1 VRAET
6 RERPVTAGQ
15 LPTIGE
21 VLDRQGVLAY
31 ILLLP
36 GLLILAAFIGWPF
49 ITSLWLSVTDQS
61 VSTSVARFVGLEN
74 FTSALKS
81 QIFLQTVR
89 NTFVYTGVTV
99 VFKLGFGL
107 GLAVLM
113 NQSFRLKNLARA
125 ALLLPW
131 IVPTA
136 LSAIAW
142 LWLFD
147 ATFSV
152 FNWAIVRSGLAVLM
166 NQSFRLKNLARAAL
180 LLPWIVPTAL
190 SAIAWLWLFDAT
202 FSVFNWAIVRS
213 GIADRGINWLGE
225 GVWAMTSI
233 IIANIWRGTPFFAIS
248 ILAGLQTVDRELLD
262 AAAVD
267 GASPWQRFWRIT
279 IPLIRPVVLIV
290 LLFSTVQTISDFQLV
305 YVLTRGGPANSTHL
319 LGTLAYDVA
328 VRAGQLSQGAAIS
341 LYMFPVLIVCVVALL
356 VYMRRSST

>member
-1 VRAET
+1 MRAET

-15 LPTIGE
+15 LPSIGE
-21 VLDRQGVLAY
+21 LLDRQGVLAY
-31 ILLLP
+31 VLLLP
-36 GLLILAAFIGWPF
+36 GLLILTAFIGWPF
-49 ITSLWLSVTDQS
+49 VTSLWLSVTDQS
-61 VSTSVARFVGLEN
+61 VSTSVVRFVGLEN
-74 FTSALKS
+74 FTDELRS
-81 QIFLQTVR
+81 QIFLQTLR

-99 VFKLGFGL
+99 VFKLAFGL

-152 FNWAIVRSGLAVLM
+152 FNWAIVRSGV
-166 NQSFRLKNLARAAL
+166 
-180 LLPWIVPTAL
+180 
-190 SAIAWLWLFDAT
+190 
-202 FSVFNWAIVRS
+202 
-213 GIADRGINWLGE
+213 ADRGINWLGE
-225 GVWAMTSI
+225 GGWAMTSI

-341 LYMFPVLIVCVVALL
+341 LYMFPVLIICVVALL

>member
-1 VRAET
+1 MRAET

-74 FTSALKS
+74 FTGALKS

-152 FNWAIVRSGLAVLM
+152 FNWAIVRSGLA
-166 NQSFRLKNLARAAL
+166 
-180 LLPWIVPTAL
+180 
-190 SAIAWLWLFDAT
+190 
-202 FSVFNWAIVRS
+202 
-213 GIADRGINWLGE
+213 DRGINWLGE
-225 GVWAMTSI
+225 GQWAMTSI

-267 GASPWQRFWRIT
+267 GASLWQRFWRIT
-279 IPLIRPVVLIV
+279 IPLIRPVLLIV

>member
-1 VRAET
+1 MRAET

-21 VLDRQGVLAY
+21 LLDRQGLLAY
-31 ILLLP
+31 VLLLP
-36 GLLILAAFIGWPF
+36 GLLILIAFIGWPF
-49 ITSLWLSVTDQS
+49 VTSLWLAVTDQS
-61 VSTSVARFVGLEN
+61 VSTSVVHFVGLDN
-74 FTSALKS
+74 FADELRS

-89 NTFVYTGVTV
+89 NTFVYTAVTV
-99 VFKLGFGL
+99 VFKLAFGL

-152 FNWAIVRSGLAVLM
+152 FNWVIVRSGL
-166 NQSFRLKNLARAAL
+166 
-180 LLPWIVPTAL
+180 
-190 SAIAWLWLFDAT
+190 
-202 FSVFNWAIVRS
+202 
-213 GIADRGINWLGE
+213 ADRGINWLGE
-225 GVWAMTSI
+225 GGWAMTAI

-262 AAAVD
+262 AAAID
-267 GASPWQRFWRIT
+267 GASTWQRFWRIT
-279 IPLIRPVVLIV
+279 VPLIRPVLLIV
-290 LLFSTVQTISDFQLV
+290 LLFSVVWTISDFQLV

-319 LGTLAYDVA
+319 LGTLAYDAA

-356 VYMRRSST
+356 VYLRRSST

>member
-1 VRAET
+1 MRAET

-152 FNWAIVRSGLAVLM
+152 FNWAIVRSG
-166 NQSFRLKNLARAAL
+166 
-180 LLPWIVPTAL
+180 
-190 SAIAWLWLFDAT
+190 
-202 FSVFNWAIVRS
+202 
-213 GIADRGINWLGE
+213 IADRGINWLGE
-225 GVWAMTSI
+225 GAWAMTSI

-356 VYMRRSST
+356 VYMRRSSV

>member
-1 VRAET
+1 MRAET

-21 VLDRQGVLAY
+21 LLDRQGVLAY
-31 ILLLP
+31 VLLLP
-36 GLLILAAFIGWPF
+36 GLLILTAFIGWPF
-49 ITSLWLSVTDQS
+49 VTSLWLSVTDQS
-61 VSTSVARFVGLEN
+61 VSTSFVRFVGLEN
-74 FTSALKS
+74 FTDELRS
-81 QIFLQTVR
+81 QIFLQTLR

-99 VFKLGFGL
+99 VFKLAFGL

-152 FNWAIVRSGLAVLM
+152 FNWAIVRSGV
-166 NQSFRLKNLARAAL
+166 
-180 LLPWIVPTAL
+180 
-190 SAIAWLWLFDAT
+190 
-202 FSVFNWAIVRS
+202 
-213 GIADRGINWLGE
+213 ADRGINWLGE
-225 GVWAMTSI
+225 GQWAMTSI

-248 ILAGLQTVDRELLD
+248 ILAGLQTVDRELID

-305 YVLTRGGPANSTHL
+305 YVLTRGGPANGTHL

-341 LYMFPVLIVCVVALL
+341 LYMFPVLIICVVALL

>member
-74 FTSALKS
+74 FTGALKS

-107 GLAVLM
+107 
-113 NQSFRLKNLARA
+113 
-125 ALLLPW
+125 
-131 IVPTA
+131 
-136 LSAIAW
+136 
-142 LWLFD
+142 
-147 ATFSV
+147 
-152 FNWAIVRSGLAVLM
+152 GLAVLM

-356 VYMRRSST
+356 VYMRRSSV

>member
-1 VRAET
+1 MRAET

-74 FTSALKS
+74 FTGALKS

-107 GLAVLM
+107 
-113 NQSFRLKNLARA
+113 
-125 ALLLPW
+125 
-131 IVPTA
+131 
-136 LSAIAW
+136 
-142 LWLFD
+142 
-147 ATFSV
+147 
-152 FNWAIVRSGLAVLM
+152 GLAVLM

-279 IPLIRPVVLIV
+279 IPLIRPVLLIV

>member
-6 RERPVTAGQ
+6 RERLVSAGQ

-21 VLDRQGVLAY
+21 LLDRQGVLAY
-31 ILLLP
+31 VLLLP
-36 GLLILAAFIGWPF
+36 GLLILTAFIGWPF
-49 ITSLWLSVTDQS
+49 VTSLWLSVTDQS
-61 VSTSVARFVGLEN
+61 VSTSVARFVGLDN
-74 FTSALKS
+74 FTGALRS
-81 QIFLQTVR
+81 QIFLQTAR

-152 FNWAIVRSGLAVLM
+152 FNWAIVRSGV
-166 NQSFRLKNLARAAL
+166 
-180 LLPWIVPTAL
+180 
-190 SAIAWLWLFDAT
+190 
-202 FSVFNWAIVRS
+202 
-213 GIADRGINWLGE
+213 ADRGINWLGE
-225 GVWAMTSI
+225 GGWAMTSI

-341 LYMFPVLIVCVVALL
+341 LYMFPVLIICVVALL

>member
-1 VRAET
+1 MRAET

-15 LPTIGE
+15 LPSIGE
-21 VLDRQGVLAY
+21 LLDRQGVLAY
-31 ILLLP
+31 VLLLP
-36 GLLILAAFIGWPF
+36 GLLILTAFIGWPF
-49 ITSLWLSVTDQS
+49 VTSLWLSVTDQS
-61 VSTSVARFVGLEN
+61 VSTSVVRFVGLEN
-74 FTSALKS
+74 FTDELRS
-81 QIFLQTVR
+81 QIFLQTLR

-99 VFKLGFGL
+99 VFKLAFGL

-152 FNWAIVRSGLAVLM
+152 FNWAIVRSGLA
-166 NQSFRLKNLARAAL
+166 
-180 LLPWIVPTAL
+180 
-190 SAIAWLWLFDAT
+190 
-202 FSVFNWAIVRS
+202 
-213 GIADRGINWLGE
+213 DRGINWLGE
-225 GVWAMTSI
+225 GQWAMTSI

-267 GASPWQRFWRIT
+267 GASLWQRFWRIT
-279 IPLIRPVVLIV
+279 IPLIRPVLLIV

>member
-21 VLDRQGVLAY
+21 LLDRQGLLAY
-31 ILLLP
+31 VLLLP
-36 GLLILAAFIGWPF
+36 GLLILIAFIGWPF
-49 ITSLWLSVTDQS
+49 VTSLWLAVTDQS
-61 VSTSVARFVGLEN
+61 VSTSVVHFVGLDN
-74 FTSALKS
+74 FTDELRS

-99 VFKLGFGL
+99 VFKLAFGL

-113 NQSFRLKNLARA
+113 NQSFRLKNIARA

-152 FNWAIVRSGLAVLM
+152 FNWVIVRSGL
-166 NQSFRLKNLARAAL
+166 
-180 LLPWIVPTAL
+180 
-190 SAIAWLWLFDAT
+190 
-202 FSVFNWAIVRS
+202 
-213 GIADRGINWLGE
+213 ADRGINWLGE
-225 GVWAMTSI
+225 GGWAMTAI

-262 AAAVD
+262 AAAID
-267 GASPWQRFWRIT
+267 GASTWQRFWRIT
-279 IPLIRPVVLIV
+279 VPLIRPVLLIV
-290 LLFSTVQTISDFQLV
+290 LLFSVVWTLSDFQLV

-319 LGTLAYDVA
+319 LGTLAYDAA

-356 VYMRRSST
+356 VYLRRSST

>member
-1 VRAET
+1 MLVARQ
-6 RERPVTAGQ
+6 P
-15 LPTIGE
+15 LSIGE

-31 ILLLP
+31 VLLAP
-36 GLLILAAFIGWPF
+36 GLLILTAFIAYPF
-49 ITSLWLSVTDQS
+49 VTSLWLAVTDQS
-61 VSTSVARFVGLEN
+61 VSTSVVRFVGLDN
-74 FTSALKS
+74 FTNELRS
-81 QIFLQTVR
+81 QIFRQTVQ

-99 VFKLGFGL
+99 VFKLVL
-107 GLAVLM
+107 GIALAVLM
-113 NQSFRLKNLARA
+113 NQSFRLKNVARA

-152 FNWAIVRSGLAVLM
+152 FNWVIVH
-166 NQSFRLKNLARAAL
+166 
-180 LLPWIVPTAL
+180 
-190 SAIAWLWLFDAT
+190 
-202 FSVFNWAIVRS
+202 S

-225 GVWAMTSI
+225 GQYAMTAI
-233 IIANIWRGTPFFAIS
+233 IIANIWRGTPFFAIT
-248 ILAGLQTVDRELLD
+248 ILAGLQTVNRELLD

-267 GASPWQRFWRIT
+267 GASLWQRFWRIT
-279 IPLIRPVVLIV
+279 VPLIRPVLLIV

-319 LGTLAYDVA
+319 LGTLAYDAA

-356 VYMRRSST
+356 VYLRRSST

>member
-1 VRAET
+1 MRAET
-6 RERPVTAGQ
+6 RDRPVTAGQ

-21 VLDRQGVLAY
+21 LLDRQGLLAY
-31 ILLLP
+31 VLLLP

-49 ITSLWLSVTDQS
+49 VTSLWLAVTDQS
-61 VSTSVARFVGLEN
+61 VSTSVVHFVGLDN
-74 FTSALKS
+74 FTNELQS
-81 QIFLQTVR
+81 QIFLQTAR

-99 VFKLGFGL
+99 VFKLAFGV

-113 NQSFRLKNLARA
+113 NQSFRLKNIARA

-152 FNWAIVRSGLAVLM
+152 FNWVIVRSGL
-166 NQSFRLKNLARAAL
+166 
-180 LLPWIVPTAL
+180 
-190 SAIAWLWLFDAT
+190 
-202 FSVFNWAIVRS
+202 
-213 GIADRGINWLGE
+213 ADRGINWLGE
-225 GVWAMTSI
+225 GGWAMTAI

-279 IPLIRPVVLIV
+279 IPLIRPVLLIV
-290 LLFSTVQTISDFQLV
+290 LLFSTVWTISDFQLV

-319 LGTLAYDVA
+319 FGTLAYDVA

-341 LYMFPVLIVCVVALL
+341 LYMFPVLIVCVIALL
-356 VYMRRSST
+356 LYLRRSST

>member
-21 VLDRQGVLAY
+21 LLDRQGVLAY
-31 ILLLP
+31 VLLLP
-36 GLLILAAFIGWPF
+36 GLLILTAFIGWPF
-49 ITSLWLSVTDQS
+49 VTSLWLSVTDQS
-61 VSTSVARFVGLEN
+61 VSTSVVRFVGLEN
-74 FTSALKS
+74 FTDELRS
-81 QIFLQTVR
+81 QIFLQTLR

-99 VFKLGFGL
+99 VFKLAFGL

-152 FNWAIVRSGLAVLM
+152 FNWAIVRSGLA
-166 NQSFRLKNLARAAL
+166 
-180 LLPWIVPTAL
+180 
-190 SAIAWLWLFDAT
+190 
-202 FSVFNWAIVRS
+202 
-213 GIADRGINWLGE
+213 DRGINWLGE
-225 GVWAMTSI
+225 GQWAMTSI

-267 GASPWQRFWRIT
+267 GASLWQRFWRIT
-279 IPLIRPVVLIV
+279 IPLIRPVLLIV

-356 VYMRRSST
+356 IYMRRSST

>member
-6 RERPVTAGQ
+6 RERPVSAGQ

-21 VLDRQGVLAY
+21 LLDRQGVLAY
-31 ILLLP
+31 VLLLP

-49 ITSLWLSVTDQS
+49 VTSLWLSVTDQS

-74 FTSALKS
+74 FTGALRS

-99 VFKLGFGL
+99 VFKLAFGI

-152 FNWAIVRSGLAVLM
+152 FNWV
-166 NQSFRLKNLARAAL
+166 
-180 LLPWIVPTAL
+180 
-190 SAIAWLWLFDAT
+190 
-202 FSVFNWAIVRS
+202 IVRS

-225 GVWAMTSI
+225 GAWAMTSI

-262 AAAVD
+262 AASVD

-356 VYMRRSST
+356 LYMRRSAT

>member
-1 VRAET
+1 MRAET

-15 LPTIGE
+15 LPSIGE
-21 VLDRQGVLAY
+21 LLDRQGVLAY
-31 ILLLP
+31 VLLLP
-36 GLLILAAFIGWPF
+36 GLLILTAFIGWPF
-49 ITSLWLSVTDQS
+49 VTSLWLSVTDQS
-61 VSTSVARFVGLEN
+61 VSTSVVRFVGLEN
-74 FTSALKS
+74 FTDELRS
-81 QIFLQTVR
+81 QIFLQTLR

-99 VFKLGFGL
+99 VFKLAFGL

-152 FNWAIVRSGLAVLM
+152 FNWAIVHSGL
-166 NQSFRLKNLARAAL
+166 
-180 LLPWIVPTAL
+180 
-190 SAIAWLWLFDAT
+190 
-202 FSVFNWAIVRS
+202 
-213 GIADRGINWLGE
+213 ADRGINWLGE
-225 GVWAMTSI
+225 GQWAMTAI

-267 GASPWQRFWRIT
+267 GASLWQRFWRIT
-279 IPLIRPVVLIV
+279 IPLIRPVLLIV

>member
-6 RERPVTAGQ
+6 RERPVSAGQ

-21 VLDRQGVLAY
+21 LLDRQGVLAY
-31 ILLLP
+31 VLLLP

-74 FTSALKS
+74 FTGALRS

-99 VFKLGFGL
+99 VFKLAFGI

-152 FNWAIVRSGLAVLM
+152 FNWV
-166 NQSFRLKNLARAAL
+166 
-180 LLPWIVPTAL
+180 
-190 SAIAWLWLFDAT
+190 
-202 FSVFNWAIVRS
+202 IVRS

-225 GVWAMTSI
+225 GAWAMTSI

-262 AAAVD
+262 AASVD

-356 VYMRRSST
+356 MYMRRSST

>member
-1 VRAET
+1 MRAEA
-6 RERPVTAGQ
+6 RKRPVTAGQ

-31 ILLLP
+31 VLLLP
-36 GLLILAAFIGWPF
+36 GVLILAAFIGWPF

-61 VSTSVARFVGLEN
+61 VSTSVARFVGLDN
-74 FTSALKS
+74 FTDELRS

-99 VFKLGFGL
+99 VFKLAFGIA
-107 GLAVLM
+107 LAVLM
-113 NQSFRLKNLARA
+113 NQSFRLKNIARA

-152 FNWAIVRSGLAVLM
+152 FNWV
-166 NQSFRLKNLARAAL
+166 
-180 LLPWIVPTAL
+180 
-190 SAIAWLWLFDAT
+190 
-202 FSVFNWAIVRS
+202 IVRS

-225 GVWAMTSI
+225 GAWAMTSI

-290 LLFSTVQTISDFQLV
+290 LLFSTVWTISDFQLV